1 MKTRHACWTLIS
13 VWKYRLG
20 NIPSLV
26 LAWRP
31 NHALKL
37 FLQNA
42 RFFRIHTPQ
51 ECTPLP
57 HGSEFHTIGCQIH
70 LFEKTMTVQSK
81 QITVI
86 AEAAQTASDFQLNA
100 LTVVELPTII
110 LDTIRT
116 QQSSTIQPSRHDLT
130 EIEPAQQRLHVTSN
144 NIAVPKSA
152 SL

>member
-1 MKTRHACWTLIS
+1 
-13 VWKYRLG
+13 
-20 NIPSLV
+20 
-26 LAWRP
+26 
-31 NHALKL
+31 
-37 FLQNA
+37 
-42 RFFRIHTPQ
+42 
-51 ECTPLP
+51 
-57 HGSEFHTIGCQIH
+57 
-70 LFEKTMTVQSK
+70 MTVQSK
-81 QITVI
+81 QITVM

-130 EIEPAQQRLHVTSN
+130 GIEPAQQRLHVTSN